1 MVWLISKSG
10 GKVAEALSAQLC
22 LAFFFSFYCG
32 PFCAWLVERFPVKI
46 RLTSVSVGFNIGIC
60 LSSGFSPALA
70 TWLVKYS
77 PFLPGFIFTA
87 FAILGLLG
95 LFESS
100 KVHTDGGI
108 DEDDASEGKL
118 TAIEDDL
125 STALL

>member
-1 MVWLISKSG
+1 MVWFISKSG
-10 GKVAEALSAQLC
+10 GKVAEALLSQLC
-22 LAFFFSFYCG
+22 LTLFLSFYCG

-46 RLTSVSVGFNIGIC
+46 RLTSVSLGFNIGIC

-70 TWLVKYS
+70 TWLAKFS
-77 PFLPGFIFTA
+77 PLLPGFLFTA

-95 LFESS
+95 MFIST
-100 KVHTDGGI
+100 KVHTDGCM

-118 TAIEDDL
+118 TAVEDDL